1 MKKMTDGWHTIR
13 GYRVYVEDGLVRRP
27 DFYGSLYR
35 WDDSINAYNNLLPCT
50 PDRLRYYNRKGNL
63 ISK

>member
-1 MKKMTDGWHTIR
+1 MKKMTDGWHTIC

-27 DFYGSLYR
+27 DFYGRLYR